1 MSTNYIYNNI
11 KLSHDDFIFYK
22 SLPTKEKILFLYDIC
37 LEVEEANESSNV
49 DKDESAILNEQIE
62 SIIKESKNE
71 SYVHVLILEDLI
83 VFSGN
88 LKSSIEETKRIF
100 YTDGCIF
107 IKCKDP
113 NIKIPDQ
120 YKKLQTHFK
129 IFEVHELLSFSS
141 PISLN

>member
-22 SLPTKEKILFLYDIC
+22 NLPTKEKILFLYDIC
-37 LEVEEANESSNV
+37 LEVEDLNETAEL
-49 DKDESAILNEQIE
+49 DKDESSILNEQVDFIV
-62 SIIKESKNE
+62 KESKNE

-83 VFSGN
+83 IFSGN
-88 LKSSIEETKRIF
+88 LKSSVDETKRIF

-113 NIKIPDQ
+113 NIVIPEQ
-120 YKKLQTHFK
+120 YKKLQEHFK